1 MQTGVRAFLFLAIPA
16 ALLAAGEP
24 KERPPRPFAE
34 ARADYERAAATRD
47 AKRLARA
54 IRELARSGL
63 VSDVKA
69 ERIYVRKALKRSLK
83 HKLPEIRLE
92 AVRAYGVLR
101 LRGTSRDLRS
111 LLRDRRSKRELI
123 LAALESWGR
132 IHDPDSHREL
142 LALVKSP
149 VDDKLRRE
157 VACAAAQSLR
167 GYRALPRA
175 QRWQVVGDLMQTFDL
190 LFAAAH
196 KRPAEKSVEIKWWEA
211 VAPQMVVAFNSL
223 TMQRMEDYHECQRW
237 WMEHRYDV
245 KDKKR

>member
-1 MQTGVRAFLFLAIPA
+1 MLMRVRAFLCIAIPA
-16 ALLAAGEP
+16 ALLAAGDG

-34 ARADYERAAATRD
+34 ARAEYEQAAGSRD
-47 AKRLARA
+47 SKRLARA

-63 VSDVKA
+63 VSDAKG
-69 ERIYVRKALKRSLK
+69 ERAYVRKALKRNLK
-83 HKLPEIRLE
+83 HKVPEIRIA

-101 LRGTSRDLRS
+101 LPGTSRDLRR
-111 LLRDRRSKRELI
+111 LIRERRPKRELI

-142 LALVKSP
+142 LALTKSP

-157 VACAAAQSLR
+157 VAGAAAQALR

-175 QRWQVVGDLMQTFDL
+175 RRWQVIGDLMRTFDV
-190 LFAAAH
+190 LFAVAH
-196 KRPAEKSVEIKWWEA
+196 KRPEEKSVEITWWEA
-211 VAPQMVVAFNSL
+211 VAPHMVAAFNSL

-237 WMEHRYDV
+237 WKDHRYDV
-245 KDKKR
+245 KDGKH